1 MIDPPTFTQH
11 IRVRPAS
18 EADLPILGALAGSL
32 VRQHHAYDPQRFVL
46 PRDVERGYREWFGRE
61 LGNAQAVILVAELA
75 SPRGAE
81 TEAEPE
87 AEAET
92 VGGYLYGRMEGR
104 DWNLLLDRHA
114 ALHDIVVEPEARGH
128 GVGEA
133 LVSRFLEIARE
144 RGLPRAVLHSASP
157 NLGAQKLFARLG
169 FRPTMVEMTCEL
181 GPESAPDEGPG

>member
-1 MIDPPTFTQH
+1 MSDPATFTQH

-18 EADLPILGALAGSL
+18 EEDLPLLGALAASL
-32 VRQHHAYDPQRFVL
+32 VKQHHGYDAQRFVL
-46 PRDVERGYREWFGRE
+46 PKDVERGYREWFGRE

-75 SPRGAE
+75 PPGGD
-81 TEAEPE
+81 EAATP
-87 AEAET
+87 A

-114 ALHDIVVEPEARGH
+114 ALHDIVVVPEARGR

-144 RGLPRAVLHSASP
+144 RGLPRAVLHSATP

-181 GPESAPDEGPG
+181 LPEGAPDEGPG

>member
-1 MIDPPTFTQH
+1 MSEPPTFTQH
-11 IRVRPAS
+11 IRVRPAI
-18 EADLPILGALAGSL
+18 EEDLPLLGALAASL
-32 VRQHHAYDPQRFVL
+32 VRQHHAYDAQRFVL
-46 PRDVERGYREWFGRE
+46 PREVERGYREWFGRE

-75 SPRGAE
+75 APEG
-81 TEAEPE
+81 TEAQAP
-87 AEAET
+87 T

-114 ALHDIVVEPEARGH
+114 ALHDIVVVPEARGH

-133 LVSRFLEIARE
+133 LVSCFLEIARD
-144 RGLPRAVLHSASP
+144 RGLPRAVLHSATP

-181 GPESAPDEGPG
+181 GPESVPDERPG